1 MTLPNDVSRCC
12 GYECARREQCA
23 RYQALYVPSEWLVSV
38 HAAICDDK
46 TDAFIPAGAK

>member
-12 GYECARREQCA
+12 GYECARKEQCA
-23 RYQALYVPSEWLVSV
+23 RYQALYVPSEWLVPV

-46 TDAFIPAGAK
+46 TDAFIQGEAK

>member
-23 RYQALYVPSEWLVSV
+23 RYQALKVQHEGVVPV
-38 HAAICDDK
+38 HAAICDEK
-46 TDAFIPAGAK
+46 TDAFIPVEAK